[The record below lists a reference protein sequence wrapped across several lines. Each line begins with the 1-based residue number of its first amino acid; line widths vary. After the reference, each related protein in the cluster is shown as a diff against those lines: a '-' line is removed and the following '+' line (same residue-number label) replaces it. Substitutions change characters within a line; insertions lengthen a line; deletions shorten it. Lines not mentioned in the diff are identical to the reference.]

1 MHKDHIMIINA
12 KQQQL
17 SFELNTSKEV
27 LRESKMIWNFL
38 LRIKKKSLLEE
49 NSKRNEYMCSKKG
62 RVR

>member
-27 LRESKMIWNFL
+27 LRESKMMWNFL
-38 LRIKKKSLLEE
+38 LIKKKGLLEE